1 MVLHRGSDMNLKGS
15 RRKKKGMV
23 DNCNCKPWSE
33 LPEALLDLITKL
45 LGVIDYLMFGC
56 VCKGWR
62 LYVAAHRKEFMAS
75 QPPLVVLLS
84 SYARRTCYFYSI
96 FDQKLYKA
104 ILPDL
109 VGKRCSGV
117 SCGYFVMED
126 KKKSADSQIWFL
138 NPFTR
143 HELRFSSPPNR
154 YLSIILASLPTPL
167 QEFVIIAID
176 VFFLQF
182 RKSTDVNW
190 TVYDCRDLFK
200 DHFKDYSRWLLDG
213 AVFKGKIYI
222 LTNHGE
228 IGILNPNSYPYVTLL
243 EVKGIGYKSSGLRL
257 LAFED
262 KLLMIHRYDDRV
274 WQKFQ
279 VYELNF
285 LKMKWVKMQNLNDQ
299 ALFLSNKSSGFSDMT
314 RWRGS
319 QQTMKYEGWSV
330 SQRPKNCIYNLGAP
344 VEEYSIHFLDDTY
357 PESFPIIDIEDFMD
371 LMEESL
377 DVPLCCKISI
387 RDASS
392 GAQFW
397 FFPNL
402 CSSVDALY
410 DD

>member
-33 LPEALLDLITKL
+33 LPEALLDLITKS
-45 LGVIDYLMFGC
+45 LGVIDYLMFSC
-56 VCKGWR
+56 VCKEWR

-154 YLSIILASLPTPL
+154 YLSIILASLATPL

-200 DHFKDYSRWLLDG
+200 DHFTDYSRWLLDG
-213 AVFKGKIYI
+213 VVFKGKIYI

-228 IGILNPNSYPYVTLL
+228 IGILNLNSYPYVTLL

-257 LAFED
+257 L
-262 KLLMIHRYDDRV
+262 KT
-274 WQKFQ
+274 
-279 VYELNF
+279 N
-285 LKMKWVKMQNLNDQ
+285 
-299 ALFLSNKSSGFSDMT
+299 S
-314 RWRGS
+314 
-319 QQTMKYEGWSV
+319 
-330 SQRPKNCIYNLGAP
+330 
-344 VEEYSIHFLDDTY
+344 
-357 PESFPIIDIEDFMD
+357 
-371 LMEESL
+371 
-377 DVPLCCKISI
+377 
-387 RDASS
+387 
-392 GAQFW
+392 
-397 FFPNL
+397 
-402 CSSVDALY
+402 
-410 DD
+410 

>member
-1 MVLHRGSDMNLKGS
+1 MVLHRGSDMSLKGS

-45 LGVIDYLMFGC
+45 LGVIDYLMFSC
-56 VCKGWR
+56 VCKEWR

-154 YLSIILASLPTPL
+154 YLSIILASLAMPL
-167 QEFVIIAID
+167 QEFVIIAIV

-182 RKSTDVNW
+182 RKSTDVN
-190 TVYDCRDLFK
+190 
-200 DHFKDYSRWLLDG
+200 
-213 AVFKGKIYI
+213 
-222 LTNHGE
+222 
-228 IGILNPNSYPYVTLL
+228 
-243 EVKGIGYKSSGLRL
+243 
-257 LAFED
+257 
-262 KLLMIHRYDDRV
+262 
-274 WQKFQ
+274 
-279 VYELNF
+279 
-285 LKMKWVKMQNLNDQ
+285 
-299 ALFLSNKSSGFSDMT
+299 
-314 RWRGS
+314 
-319 QQTMKYEGWSV
+319 
-330 SQRPKNCIYNLGAP
+330 
-344 VEEYSIHFLDDTY
+344 
-357 PESFPIIDIEDFMD
+357 
-371 LMEESL
+371 
-377 DVPLCCKISI
+377 
-387 RDASS
+387 
-392 GAQFW
+392 
-397 FFPNL
+397 
-402 CSSVDALY
+402 
-410 DD
+410 